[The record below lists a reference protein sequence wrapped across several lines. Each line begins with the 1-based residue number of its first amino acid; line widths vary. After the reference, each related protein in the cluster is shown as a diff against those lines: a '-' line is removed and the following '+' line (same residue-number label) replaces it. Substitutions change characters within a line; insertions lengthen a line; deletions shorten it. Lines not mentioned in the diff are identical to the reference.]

1 MTGKVKD
8 IIKRLSQFDP
18 EEKMFI
24 TYYCESDVMNDVIER
39 LEEDSYV
46 VEDEELLTEEQV
58 EQFKE
63 NPKLFIT
70 EDIVEEVLTNMSN
83 YLYDKDEIS
92 EAWSEITL
100 EAYGSALQLQR
111 NLKEEQSL
119 WELDDPRNEK
129 L

>member
-1 MTGKVKD
+1 MKGRVKD

-24 TYYCESDVMNDVIER
+24 TYYCESEVIDNVIEK
-39 LEEDSYV
+39 LEEDDYV
-46 VEDEELLTEEQV
+46 VEEEELLTEEQV
-58 EQFKE
+58 KQFKE

-70 EDIVEEVLTNMSN
+70 DEMIEEALDSMSS
-83 YLYDKDEIS
+83 YLWDNDSLS
-92 EAWSEITL
+92 EAWSDTMS
-100 EAYGSALQLQR
+100 EAYGSALQAQKSI
-111 NLKEEQSL
+111 KEEQSL

>member
-1 MTGKVKD
+1 MKGRVKD

-24 TYYCESDVMNDVIER
+24 TYYCESEVIENVIEK
-39 LEEDSYV
+39 LEEDDYI
-46 VEDEELLTEEQV
+46 VEEEELLTEEQV
-58 EQFKE
+58 KQFKE

-70 EDIVEEVLTNMSN
+70 
-83 YLYDKDEIS
+83 DEIIEQALDEMSSYLWDNDSLS
-92 EAWSEITL
+92 EAWSETMS
-100 EAYGSALQLQR
+100 EAYGSALQAQR
-111 NLKEEQSL
+111 SIKEEQSL